1 MMKWYRFLLF
11 RGYRLEPDPL
21 TSCNDEFTIGAL
33 LTAGSLTDA
42 PSIIIKGSRIIIRG
56 WPMFTMA
63 ERMFQEVIDSDTY
76 FRFYLDEHPD
86 YMTRGAWYSPFQW
99 VHLPRE
105 RASYGRTYLFP
116 KVLKGRLLIIE
127 TKRHLLFFT
136 KDRKTISEIYE
147 QLIEWTARQKEEKA
161 LKAAQADLLKLS
173 EAVF

>member
-33 LTAGSLTDA
+33 LTIGSLTDA
-42 PSIIIKGSRIIIRG
+42 PSIIIKENRIIIRG
-56 WPMFTMA
+56 WPMFTIA
-63 ERMFQEVIDSDTY
+63 EQMFQEVIEPDTY

-99 VHLPRE
+99 VHLPLE
-105 RASYGRTYLFP
+105 TASYSRSYLSP

-127 TKRHLLFFT
+127 TKRHLLFFV

-147 QLIEWTARQKEEKA
+147 QLVEWTARQKEEKA
-161 LKAAQADLLKLS
+161 LKAVQACLLKLS
-173 EAVF
+173 EEEF

>member
-1 MMKWYRFLLF
+1 MKWYRFLLF

-33 LTAGSLTDA
+33 LTIGSLTDA
-42 PSIIIKGSRIIIRG
+42 PSIIIKENRIIIRG
-56 WPMFTMA
+56 WPMFTIA
-63 ERMFQEVIDSDTY
+63 EQMFQEEIEPDTY

-99 VHLPRE
+99 VHLPLE
-105 RASYGRTYLFP
+105 TASYSRSYLSP

-127 TKRHLLFFT
+127 TKRHLLFFV

-147 QLIEWTARQKEEKA
+147 QLVEWTARQKEEKA
-161 LKAAQADLLKLS
+161 LKAAQACLLKLS
-173 EAVF
+173 EEEF

>member
-33 LTAGSLTDA
+33 LTIGSLTDA
-42 PSIIIKGSRIIIRG
+42 PSIIIKENRIIIRG
-56 WPMFTMA
+56 WPMFTIA
-63 ERMFQEVIDSDTY
+63 EQMFQEVIEPDTY

-99 VHLPRE
+99 VHLPLE
-105 RASYGRTYLFP
+105 TASYSRSYLSP

-127 TKRHLLFFT
+127 TKRHLLFFV

-147 QLIEWTARQKEEKA
+147 QLVEWTARQKEEKA
-161 LKAAQADLLKLS
+161 LKAAQACLLKPS
-173 EAVF
+173 EEEF

>member
-33 LTAGSLTDA
+33 LTIGSLTDA
-42 PSIIIKGSRIIIRG
+42 PSIIIKENRIIIRG
-56 WPMFTMA
+56 WPMFTIA
-63 ERMFQEVIDSDTY
+63 EQMFQEVIEPDTY

-99 VHLPRE
+99 VHLPLE
-105 RASYGRTYLFP
+105 TASYSRSYLSP

-127 TKRHLLFFT
+127 TKRHLLFFV

-147 QLIEWTARQKEEKA
+147 QLVEWTARQKEEKA
-161 LKAAQADLLKLS
+161 LKAAQACLFKLS
-173 EAVF
+173 EEEF

>member
-33 LTAGSLTDA
+33 LTIGSLTDA
-42 PSIIIKGSRIIIRG
+42 PSIIIKENRIIIRG
-56 WPMFTMA
+56 WPMFTIA
-63 ERMFQEVIDSDTY
+63 EQMFQEVIEPDTY

-99 VHLPRE
+99 VHLPLE
-105 RASYGRTYLFP
+105 TASYSRSYLSP

-127 TKRHLLFFT
+127 TKLLREAKEAGCKCVGGKGMLLWQGVAAFKLFTGKDMPVEEVKARFF
-136 KDRKTISEIYE
+136 SV
-147 QLIEWTARQKEEKA
+147 Q
-161 LKAAQADLLKLS
+161 
-173 EAVF
+173 